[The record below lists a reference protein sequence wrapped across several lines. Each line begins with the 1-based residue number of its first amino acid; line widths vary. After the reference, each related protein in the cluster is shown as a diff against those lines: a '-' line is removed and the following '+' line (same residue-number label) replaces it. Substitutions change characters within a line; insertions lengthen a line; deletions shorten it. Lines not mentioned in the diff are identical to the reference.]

1 NPAQTFYLRFFSR
14 RQTWVSRSGEVC
26 RPGRTIQG
34 LYDRAH
40 RTDWLHRVS
49 ADNGRRQDRVR
60 RRALPEPLKAA
71 YRAHQAI
78 PPDCSPGPGIRIVS
92 WIGAGMQHTGFRIDD
107 DHRHFAH
114 RPRTIHSQLVPFGD
128 QRLLHFLA
136 DTRLDPEVTRV
147 HRVREWRRRETARR
161 PAWGFDC
168 LLDVHTEIDHVQK
181 GLNCA
186 HQLIVSAGTSHQSVG
201 LAILHDERGCQCAA
215 WTFAWGEG
223 VGLSRN

>member
-1 NPAQTFYLRFFSR
+1 MLGGKIVYTAAAQ
-14 RQTWVSRSGEVC
+14 
-26 RPGRTIQG
+26 
-34 LYDRAH
+34 A
-40 RTDWLHRVS
+40 
-49 ADNGRRQDRVR
+49 A
-60 RRALPEPLKAA
+60 RRAG
-71 YRAHQAI
+71 RSSI
-78 PPDCSPGPGIRIVS
+78 CSPGPGIRIVS

-168 LLDVHTEIDHVQK
+168 LLDV
-181 GLNCA
+181 
-186 HQLIVSAGTSHQSVG
+186 
-201 LAILHDERGCQCAA
+201 
-215 WTFAWGEG
+215 
-223 VGLSRN
+223 